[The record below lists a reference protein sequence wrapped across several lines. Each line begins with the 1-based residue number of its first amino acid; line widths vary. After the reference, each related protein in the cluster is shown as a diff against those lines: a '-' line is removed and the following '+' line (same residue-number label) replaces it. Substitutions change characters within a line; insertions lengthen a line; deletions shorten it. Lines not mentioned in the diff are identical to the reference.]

1 MLHLLFDIISDV
13 DKLLIDGVL
22 VEIKIMEKWGFNLGE
37 DACLF
42 EDDNDSKV
50 SLNDQIECHGDPEI
64 NNNADVLVEKLV
76 EELVEEERLSMKHVA
91 AKFYRYMV
99 VEA

>member
-1 MLHLLFDIISDV
+1 V

-22 VEIKIMEKWGFNLGE
+22 VEIKIMEEWGFNIGE

-76 EELVEEERLSMKHVA
+76 EEERLSMKHVA
-91 AKFYRYMV
+91 AKFYRYVV

>member
-1 MLHLLFDIISDV
+1 M

-22 VEIKIMEKWGFNLGE
+22 VEIKIMEEWGFNIGE

-76 EELVEEERLSMKHVA
+76 EEERLSMKHVA
-91 AKFYRYMV
+91 AKFYRYVV